1 MTEISILYER
11 SETDE
16 LGIRYTAEQQGIPL
30 SFLPFHKVSMGIV
43 GGEFKYKSVGRDLQG
58 RLEESKVV
66 INRTQGKHRRIA
78 AATLLEGFGK
88 EVLNPLQVEMFCQRK
103 IWTMMRFWQNGVKV
117 PDTIY
122 IPCYVHDL
130 VRRGGTH
137 DNSETIMKLISKELG
152 NEVVLKSDEGTHGKG
167 IYLATDRPALE
178 DALQQIEPSITNP
191 AGVVAQEYVNK
202 WFYDLRIVVE
212 KHSGGTPFCHP
223 TAMARGGFKDFRTN
237 TFLGNMVFRVE
248 LPRGVMDEAVKC
260 GEALGKEKK
269 AYVIALDAMPCF
281 SKPVHE
287 IKEQLMPAFAE
298 LESFFELVV
307 KAKQTKQDDFSYYT
321 ELVEDAYDRYMSSEP
336 YSEIQ
341 SAVMESLYDA
351 KDSILFHEANACPD
365 FWEQTRVV
373 GGVDVAS
380 SLLSCAQSI
389 IDY

>member
-1 MTEISILYER
+1 LTEISILYER

-16 LGIRYTAEQQGIPL
+16 LGIRYTAEQQGVPL

-43 GGEFKYKSVGRDLQG
+43 GGEFRYRSVGRDLKG
-58 RLEESKVV
+58 RLEETKVV

-78 AATLLEGFGK
+78 AATLLEGCGK

-103 IWTMMRFWQNGVKV
+103 TWTMIRFWQNGVEV
-117 PDTIY
+117 PDTVY
-122 IPCYVHDL
+122 IPCDVHDA
-130 VRRGGTH
+130 VRGGGTH
-137 DNSETIMKLISKELG
+137 DNSESIMKLIHEELG
-152 NEVVLKSDEGTHGKG
+152 EKVVLKSDEGTHGKG
-167 IYLATDRPALE
+167 IYLATDRLALGE
-178 DALQQIEPSITNP
+178 ALQRIEPSVINP
-191 AGVVAQEYVNK
+191 TGVVAQTYVNK

-212 KHSGGTPFCHP
+212 KHGGGEAFCHP

-248 LPRGVMDEAVKC
+248 LPRGVMAEAVKC

-281 SKPVHE
+281 SKPVDE
-287 IKEQLMPAFAE
+287 VREQLTPSFTE
-298 LESFFELVV
+298 LEGFFDRVV
-307 KAKQTKQDDFSYYT
+307 KAKQTKQDDFGYYT
-321 ELVEDAYDRYMSSEP
+321 EQVEDAYDRYMSSEP

-341 SAVMESLYDA
+341 SAITASLNEA
-351 KDSILFHEANACPD
+351 EDSVLFHEANACPD

-373 GGVDVAS
+373 GGVDIAS

-389 IDY
+389 LDS

>member
-43 GGEFKYKSVGRDLQG
+43 GGEFKYRSMGRDMQG

-103 IWTMMRFWQNGVKV
+103 IWTMMRFWLNGVRV

-122 IPCYVHDL
+122 IPCDVYDTV
-130 VRRGGTH
+130 RGGGTC
-137 DNSETIMKLISKELG
+137 DNSESIMNLICKELKG
-152 NEVVLKSDEGTHGKG
+152 KIVLKSDEGTHGKG
-167 IYLATDRPALE
+167 VYLANDRLTLEHALHK
-178 DALQQIEPSITNP
+178 IEPSVINP
-191 AGVVAQEYVNK
+191 AGVVAQAYVNK

-212 KHSGGTPFCHP
+212 KHSGGVPFCHQ

-248 LPRGVMDEAVKC
+248 LPRGVMNEAVKC

-269 AYVIALDAMPCF
+269 AYVIALDAMPSF
-281 SKPVHE
+281 SKSMNE
-287 IKEQLMPAFAE
+287 TQEQLIPAFDA
-298 LESFFELVV
+298 LEEPFKLVI
-307 KAKQTKQDDFSYYT
+307 KAKQTKPDDFSYYT
-321 ELVEDAYDRYMSSEP
+321 EQVENAYDRYMFSEP
-336 YSEIQ
+336 YREVQ
-341 SAVMESLYDA
+341 SIIMESLYKS

-365 FWEQTRVV
+365 FWEQTRIV
-373 GGVDVAS
+373 GGVDIAS

-389 IDY
+389 LDS